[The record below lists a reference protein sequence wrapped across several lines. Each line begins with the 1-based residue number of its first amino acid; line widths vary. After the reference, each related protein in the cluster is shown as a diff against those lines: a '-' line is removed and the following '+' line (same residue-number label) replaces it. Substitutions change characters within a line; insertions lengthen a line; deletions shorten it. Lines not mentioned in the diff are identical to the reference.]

1 MSSSVDEGPFHETK
15 YQKVKQ
21 DLSYKTE
28 IHLDRFFEFF
38 LYHFLFFFVLGPF
51 LGVFFIF
58 KWNFFRNLG
67 FWSCRPDTLF

>member
-38 LYHFLFFFVLGPF
+38 LYHFVIIVVISSCFFLCWDPF
-51 LGVFFIF
+51 
-58 KWNFFRNLG
+58 
-67 FWSCRPDTLF
+67 